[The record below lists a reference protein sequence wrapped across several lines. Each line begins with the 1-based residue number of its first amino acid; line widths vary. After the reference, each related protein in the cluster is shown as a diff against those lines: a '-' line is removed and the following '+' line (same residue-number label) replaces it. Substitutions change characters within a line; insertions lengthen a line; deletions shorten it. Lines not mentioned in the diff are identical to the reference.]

1 MNPNIPTSNINTST
15 TTSSKQEPKG
25 YVIYNANVYTSD
37 NKIPRIDSFTV
48 LNGKFID
55 IGSQTDLLK
64 KWNNLQHL
72 LGLGDILTSVN
83 LSNTRSIEDVIEQVK
98 KYIQLH
104 PDDTN
109 EWVTGFGWNQEL
121 WQSKE
126 FPTSKDLDSDP
137 QLNKYPI
144 ALTRIDGHAMWV
156 NEKVLNILG
165 KDKIPENIDGGE
177 IGRNKLTNELTGIF
191 VDNAMELVFD
201 KMLSPTDDKLLNRLR
216 AAIHEMHSNGLTGI
230 HDASVPP
237 KYIDFYKRTIKNN
250 PEEFNIRVY
259 AMVECDRNKY
269 CGDQVERIDEF
280 GEGRLTVRSV
290 KLFMDGA
297 LGSWGAA
304 LLEPYSGDQA
314 NNIIINAYE
323 KCFQDYIKLHSNDE
337 EKKILTEEELLRQVK
352 NLAEKLRFRIEHAQ
366 ILTLDDIKRVGE
378 LKIIPSMQPTHG
390 SERIKGAYAWLKVF
404 PLSSDFPVESV
415 NPFLGFY
422 AAITR
427 KWKNGDSPHG
437 KDGWFPSQKLTREEA
452 LRGFTIDAA
461 YAGFSEDTMGSISI
475 GKYADFVI
483 LDRDIMQTS
492 EEKIIDT
499 KVLSTIFAGKV
510 KMILI

>member
-1 MNPNIPTSNINTST
+1 
-15 TTSSKQEPKG
+15 
-25 YVIYNANVYTSD
+25 
-37 NKIPRIDSFTV
+37 
-48 LNGKFID
+48 
-55 IGSQTDLLK
+55 
-64 KWNNLQHL
+64 
-72 LGLGDILTSVN
+72 
-83 LSNTRSIEDVIEQVK
+83 
-98 KYIQLH
+98 
-104 PDDTN
+104 
-109 EWVTGFGWNQEL
+109 
-121 WQSKE
+121 
-126 FPTSKDLDSDP
+126 
-137 QLNKYPI
+137 
-144 ALTRIDGHAMWV
+144 MWV

-191 VDNAMELVFD
+191 VDNSMELVFD
-201 KMLSPTDDKLLNRLR
+201 KMPSSTDDKLLNQLR

-230 HDASVPP
+230 HDASVLP
-237 KYIDFYKRTIKNN
+237 KYIDFYKRTITSN

-290 KLFMDGA
+290 KLIMDGA

-304 LLEPYSGDQA
+304 LSEPYSDQPNKNGLLLSNPELLPHEINQWIEKGFQVNTHCIGDRA

-323 KCFQDYIKLHSNDE
+323 KCFQDYVKSHSNDKNE

-352 NLAEKLRFRIEHAQ
+352 NLAEELRFRIEHAQ

-378 LKIIPSMQPTHG
+378 LKIIPSMQPTHATSDMSYAEQRLG
-390 SERIKGAYAWLKVF
+390 SERIKGAYAWRSFIDTGVKVF
-404 PLSSDFPVESV
+404 PLSSDFPVESA

-461 YAGFSEDTMGSISI
+461 YAGFSENTMGSISI

-483 LDRDIMQTS
+483 LDRDIMQIS

-499 KVLSTIFAGKV
+499 KVLSTVFAGKV
-510 KMILI
+510 VFGESLSSLSSFSSLSALLF